1 MTRVLQTR
9 QVGLT
14 THQSGHVMAPPDIVY
29 EVEEVAPRRQR
40 TTLWQKVLGLSVL
53 VGCIYVA
60 VAAIVHMVWGI
71 TI

>member
-1 MTRVLQTR
+1 
-9 QVGLT
+9 
-14 THQSGHVMAPPDIVY
+14 MAPPDLVY
-29 EVEEVAPRRQR
+29 EVEEEAPRQQR

-60 VAAIVHMVWGI
+60 VSAIVHMVWGI